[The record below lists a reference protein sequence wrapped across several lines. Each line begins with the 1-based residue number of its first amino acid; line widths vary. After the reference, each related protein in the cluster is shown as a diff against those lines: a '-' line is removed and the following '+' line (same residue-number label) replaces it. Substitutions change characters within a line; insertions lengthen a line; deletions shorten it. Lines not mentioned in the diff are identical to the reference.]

1 MGVTS
6 EREAMRPEGWEAGGA
21 LGGQLR
27 EFMAQALVTLVRALR
42 ALRALYE
49 RLPKKFSNC
58 AYQFEDG

>member
-42 ALRALYE
+42 ALYE
-49 RLPKKFSNC
+49 RLPKKSSNC